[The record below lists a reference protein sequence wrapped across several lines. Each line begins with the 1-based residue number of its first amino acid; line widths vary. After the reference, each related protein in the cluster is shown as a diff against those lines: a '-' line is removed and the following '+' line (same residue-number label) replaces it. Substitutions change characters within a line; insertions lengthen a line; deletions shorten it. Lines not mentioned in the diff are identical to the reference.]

1 MHTRAVL
8 SLAACLA
15 LVACARKAES
25 PAATTGPN
33 EVTVIATDYAFAT
46 PETLP
51 AGLTT
56 LHMVNGGQEPHHMVL
71 THIAEGKTLA
81 DFQAAAKDM
90 KIPDWMT
97 FPGGP
102 GATAPG
108 DTTSTTQNLEPG
120 QYVMVCYIPS
130 PDGKAHVEKGM
141 VRPFVVRGPAPATAA
156 TEPTADVT
164 VKMSD
169 YAFAFSTPLTA
180 GHHVIR
186 VENDGPQLHEITF
199 EKLHEGKS
207 MQDFVAWGQGGMKGP
222 PPTTPAGGF
231 IGPTKGGHGF
241 LDVHLTPGKYL
252 VLCYVPDD
260 KDGKPHIMHGMMQ
273 EITIS

>member
-1 MHTRAVL
+1 MYTRAVL
-8 SLAACLA
+8 SLAACA
-15 LVACARKAES
+15 AAVACARKAET
-25 PAATTGPN
+25 PATTTGPN
-33 EVTVIATDYAFAT
+33 EVTVLATDFAFAVA
-46 PETLP
+46 ETLP

-56 LHMVNGGQEPHHMVL
+56 LHLVNSGQEPHHIVL
-71 THIAEGKTLA
+71 SRIDDGKTLA
-81 DFQAAAKDM
+81 DFQAASMDT
-90 KIPDWMT
+90 KIPDWIS
-97 FPGGP
+97 FPGSP

-130 PDGKAHVEKGM
+130 PDGKPHADKGM
-141 VRPFVVRGPAPATAA
+141 VRPFVVRGPAAATAA

-164 VKMSD
+164 VKLSD

-180 GHHVIR
+180 GRHVIR
-186 VENDGPQLHEITF
+186 VENEGPQLHEVTF
-199 EKLHEGKS
+199 EKLNEGKS

-231 IGPTKGGHGF
+231 IGPTKGKHGF
-241 LDVHLTPGKYL
+241 LTVDLTPGKYL

-260 KDGKPHIMHGMMQ
+260 KDGKPHVEHGMVQ